1 MIDTSAIRNLSY
13 GLYVLASREG
23 EKDAGCIINTA
34 VQLTS
39 TPLCL
44 SVTVNKQNYTHDI
57 ICCSKAFTLSVIDES
72 ADFEL
77 FKRFGFQS
85 SRDVDKFGGMV
96 TPRVGNGLPYV
107 NEHTNAMFSCK
118 VKSMVDCGTHTLFIA
133 EVTEAQ
139 TLSKVPSAT
148 YAYYFANIKP
158 ATPKREKKEE
168 KKSGWVCKICGYV
181 YEGEELPEDFVC
193 PLCKHGAED
202 FEKLS

>member
-1 MIDTSAIRNLSY
+1 MIDTSVMRNLSY
-13 GLYVLASREG
+13 GLYVLCTREG

-44 SVTVNKQNYTHDI
+44 SIAVNKQNYTHDL
-57 ICCSKAFTLSVIDES
+57 ICCSKMFTLSVIDES

-85 SRDVDKFGGMV
+85 SRDVDKFSGMAV
-96 TPRVGNGLPYV
+96 PRVGNGLPYV
-107 NEHTNAMFSCK
+107 NTSTNAMLSCK
-118 VKSMVDCGTHTLFIA
+118 VKSTVDCGTHTLFIA

-148 YAYYFANIKP
+148 YAYYFAHIKP
-158 ATPKREKKEE
+158 STPKKEE
-168 KKSGWVCKICGYV
+168 KKVGWVCKICGYV
-181 YEGEELPEDFVC
+181 YEGEPLPEDFVC
-193 PLCKHGAED
+193 PICKHPASD
-202 FEKLS
+202 FEKI